1 MRLFKNGTI
10 ASEETPELQ
19 KADILVDD
27 EGVIHQIAE
36 TIEAVDG
43 STTVDC
49 DGCVIVPGMFDL
61 NVHAREPGFEHKE
74 TLSSCGEAAIHGGVT
89 GLVLMPDTAPPV
101 DSGNLVK
108 SLQDLVSE
116 VSRIPM
122 HPSGCLTKKRE
133 GRCRP

>member
-43 STTVDC
+43 STTVSYTH
-49 DGCVIVPGMFDL
+49 L
-61 NVHAREPGFEHKE
+61 
-74 TLSSCGEAAIHGGVT
+74 TLPTIAGG
-89 GLVLMPDTAPPV
+89 
-101 DSGNLVK
+101 
-108 SLQDLVSE
+108 
-116 VSRIPM
+116 
-122 HPSGCLTKKRE
+122 
-133 GRCRP
+133 